1 MQEILLN
8 AYLAYK
14 ANRACVFPLF
24 AYVRCMI
31 ELALSFVFY
40 NYTWNDNPNEDY
52 ADYAGKPIPSRVPLT
67 ALIRG
72 ELSVRTVSRSSQMY
86 RYTPPRMTGA

>member
-14 ANRACVFPLF
+14 TNRACVFPF
-24 AYVRCMI
+24 SAYIRCMI

-72 ELSVRTVSRSSQMY
+72 ELHTVSRSSVPLY
-86 RYTPPRMTGA
+86 ATTYDGRLASI